1 LLSGTDVILVNMPFG
16 PLFKPSIGL
25 GLLKAAL
32 DRRSFSSKTFY
43 FTFGYAKA
51 IGEDVYSKISDG
63 IGVQDLVGEWIFSES
78 LFGHQSD
85 VEVRRYV
92 EDILRAE
99 AASQDL
105 IDEILGAR
113 NKVEQFL
120 DKCLERIL
128 ESQPRIVGFTTT
140 FQQHV
145 ASLSLAKRLKAS
157 CHNIFTVF
165 GGANCAG
172 SMGFETL
179 RQFGFVDA
187 VVSGEGDF
195 VFPDLVRCVL
205 HGEPISHLGGV
216 FSRRAL
222 PLLNQVSNSAA
233 VVADMDTLPLPD
245 YEEYFTQFN
254 ENRSGLSKRPN
265 LLFETSRGCWWGEK
279 HHCTFCGLN
288 GQSMSYRSKS
298 ARRALDELVEL
309 TRRYPGYSVNVVDN
323 ILDMR
328 YFKDFIPML
337 AARKLGIE
345 LFYEVKANLKKDQ
358 LSLLRAAGVNALQPG
373 IESLSDIVLRIMRKG
388 VTALQNIRL
397 LKWCKQLGIVP
408 HWNLI
413 WGFPDEP
420 PEEYQRMAKLIPLIT
435 HLTPPVGSSQI
446 QIHRFSPN
454 FNQSDELGFKKLS
467 PSRAYTHV
475 YLLAQDAINK
485 LAFYFEFEYA
495 EPRDVTSYS
504 LPLSEEIAK
513 WKKCHAKSY
522 LFWVERGDRLL
533 IWDSRPIGNSPLT
546 VLTGFQK
553 FCYKACDSA
562 STASRIHA
570 LWASTA
576 GEAIPLRDVS
586 EALEA
591 FTLNRLMIK
600 LGNSYLALAV
610 DGNRLN

>member
-1 LLSGTDVILVNMPFG
+1 MPFG

-63 IGVQDLVGEWIFSES
+63 IGVEELVGEWIFSEA

-85 VEVRRYV
+85 GEVRRYV
-92 EDILRAE
+92 EDILRAGG
-99 AASQDL
+99 ASPDF

-128 ESQPRIVGFTTT
+128 ECRPRIVGFTTT

-145 ASLSLAKRLKAS
+145 SSLSLAKRLKAS

-195 VFPDLVRCVL
+195 VFPELVRCVL
-205 HGEPISHLGGV
+205 HGKPISDLGGV

-222 PLLNQVSNSAA
+222 PLLNQVSSSAA
-233 VVADMDTLPLPD
+233 VVTDMDTLPLPD

-254 ENRSGLSKRPN
+254 ENRAELSKTPN

-288 GQSMSYRSKS
+288 GQSMSYRSKT

-309 TRRYPGYSVNVVDN
+309 TRRYPGCSVNVVDN

-358 LSLLRAAGVNALQPG
+358 LSLLRAAGINALQPG

-397 LKWCKQLGIVP
+397 LK
-408 HWNLI
+408 
-413 WGFPDEP
+413 
-420 PEEYQRMAKLIPLIT
+420 
-435 HLTPPVGSSQI
+435 
-446 QIHRFSPN
+446 
-454 FNQSDELGFKKLS
+454 
-467 PSRAYTHV
+467 
-475 YLLAQDAINK
+475 
-485 LAFYFEFEYA
+485 
-495 EPRDVTSYS
+495 
-504 LPLSEEIAK
+504 
-513 WKKCHAKSY
+513 
-522 LFWVERGDRLL
+522 
-533 IWDSRPIGNSPLT
+533 
-546 VLTGFQK
+546 
-553 FCYKACDSA
+553 
-562 STASRIHA
+562 
-570 LWASTA
+570 
-576 GEAIPLRDVS
+576 
-586 EALEA
+586 
-591 FTLNRLMIK
+591 
-600 LGNSYLALAV
+600 
-610 DGNRLN
+610 